1 MTNKHQE
8 FMKSLRSMMLAYE
21 ADKAMDEKSSYRDTE
36 SANAA
41 DDEDISFI
49 TFSDDNYIHGEVM
62 LRKTKVLNT

>member
-1 MTNKHQE
+1 MTSKHQE

-41 DDEDISFI
+41 DDEDISLDEYLATRFDAI
-49 TFSDDNYIHGEVM
+49 FGPIEDD
-62 LRKTKVLNT
+62 

>member
-36 SANAA
+36 SANAV
-41 DDEDISFI
+41 DDENISLDEYLAARFDAI
-49 TFSDDNYIHGEVM
+49 FGPIEDD
-62 LRKTKVLNT
+62 

>member
-41 DDEDISFI
+41 DDEDISLDEYLATRFDAI
-49 TFSDDNYIHGEVM
+49 FGPIEDD
-62 LRKTKVLNT
+62 